1 MIPATCHQTAP
12 VRTESLVP
20 SLRCTRA
27 KALSYYGGSVG
38 ARLDMGMD
46 GTMSIVS
53 NRQLK
58 TENRPPKGR
67 EVAKIGEEVTECTL
81 SQRGR
86 VQLIGGE

>member
-1 MIPATCHQTAP
+1 M
-12 VRTESLVP
+12 S
-20 SLRCTRA
+20 
-27 KALSYYGGSVG
+27 
-38 ARLDMGMD
+38 MD

-58 TENRPPKGR
+58 TENRPLKGR
-67 EVAKIGEEVTECTL
+67 EVAKIGKEVTECAL

>member
-1 MIPATCHQTAP
+1 M
-12 VRTESLVP
+12 
-20 SLRCTRA
+20 
-27 KALSYYGGSVG
+27 ALPVG
-38 ARLDMGMD
+38 ARLDVGMG

-58 TENRPPKGR
+58 TENQAPKGR
-67 EVAKIGEEVTECTL
+67 GVAKIGKEVTECVL